1 MSLMSL
7 SFLGATSTLA
17 NQTQDLQ
24 EMECRLTVLESLTET
39 VQVPLDALGSDS
51 APQASDVSEGQVRIW
66 SQMFCSTR

>member
-1 MSLMSL
+1 MSL

-39 VQVPLDALGSDS
+39 VQAPLDALGSDS

-66 SQMFCSTR
+66 SKMFCSTR